1 MDFESDDLT
10 SHLADTDKGQSPSE
24 SNSVLSPLTGFV
36 NDQFIRARD
45 ARLYHEQRWLQA
57 YRNYRGVYGPDT
69 QFREGEKSRVFV
81 KITKTKVLAAH
92 GQILEVLFSVPGR
105 IPLSVEAPEKP
116 TGVAEAVYVDPNDQQ
131 GQTPSTNPQDGDDTT
146 EEVENPYGYV
156 GDGKD
161 IPKGSTWKT
170 LLGPVASQLKNL
182 QVKMGFGQQP
192 QQVTIEPAE
201 IAARKMDKTI
211 QDQLGE
217 TDANSALRNSVFEC
231 SLLGTGAV
239 KGPFTTTKYY
249 NRWNKDDK
257 GNRFYDPIV
266 KDVPCIE
273 AVSIW
278 NIYPDPDAKHYNQCE
293 YVIERHMMSR
303 AQLRKLKDRPFF
315 RDSAIDRLIDLGP
328 NYVRQYWETE
338 LVDKATPNVIQRWE
352 VLEYWG
358 TVDRALVE
366 NSVIDLPD
374 DFFPEGVDNVQMN
387 VWVSGSEI
395 LRCTINPLKPQ
406 RIPYWL
412 FPYEINPYQPFGIG
426 VGENMEDC
434 QMVMNGHVR
443 MAIDNLALSGNIVFE
458 VDETNLVPGQDMTVF
473 PGKMF
478 RRQGGAPGQS
488 IFATKFQNTTQE
500 NLMMYD
506 KFRQFSDEAT
516 GIQSYSYGQTGVQ
529 ATNRTASGMSMLMG
543 ASALNIKT
551 VIKNIDDYLLRPLGE
566 ALFAWNMQFNPDDDI
581 KGNLEIKARGTSSLM
596 QKEVRSQRL
605 TTLMQTAG
613 ANPALAPLV
622 KWRTVLREYAQTLDI
637 DPEKFINN
645 PDEATIQAMLMS
657 KMNGNGMENGGGNT
671 AGQPQQSGQPGGM
684 GGMGQP
690 PPQLGSQGNGGGN
703 IGTGAPAMPGEASF
717 AANNGQ
723 NSR

>member
-1 MDFESDDLT
+1 MDFESDELT
-10 SHLADTDKGQSPSE
+10 SHLEDSKNGESPSE
-24 SNSVLSPLTGFV
+24 ANSVLSPLVGFV

-45 ARLYHEQRWLQA
+45 ARLYHEARWLRA
-57 YRNYRGVYGPDT
+57 YQNYRGIYGPEMVWRD
-69 QFREGEKSRVFV
+69 GEKSRVFV

-105 IPLSVEAPEKP
+105 MPLSVEAPEKP
-116 TGVAEAVYVDPNDQQ
+116 TGAAEAIYVDPNAQQ
-131 GQTPSTNPQDGDDTT
+131 QPAQSSGASGDVEDTT
-146 EEVENPYGYV
+146 EEVESPYGYV

-161 IPKGSTWKT
+161 IPKGATWKT
-170 LLGPVASQLKNL
+170 LLGPVADKLKNL

-192 QQVTIEPAE
+192 QQITIEPAE
-201 IAARKMDKTI
+201 LAARKMDKVI

-217 TDANSALRNSVFEC
+217 SDASSALRHSVFEC

-249 NRWNKDDK
+249 NRWSEDDN
-257 GNRFYDPIV
+257 GNRYYDPIV
-266 KDVPCIE
+266 KDVPVIE

-278 NIYPDPDAKHYNQCE
+278 NLYVDPDAKHYHQCE

-315 RDSAIDRLIDLGP
+315 RDSAINRLIDLGP

-358 TVDRALVE
+358 VVDRALVE

-374 DFFPEGVDNVQMN
+374 DFFPEGVDSVQMN
-387 VWVSGSEI
+387 VWVSGSEV
-395 LRCTINPLKPQ
+395 LRCTINPLKPM
-406 RIPYWL
+406 RIPYYI
-412 FPYEINPYQPFGIG
+412 FPYEINPYQPWGIG
-426 VGENMEDC
+426 VAENMDDS
-434 QMVMNGHVR
+434 QMVMNGHAR
-443 MAIDNLALSGNIVFE
+443 MAIDNLALSGHIVFE
-458 VDETNLVPGQDMTVF
+458 VDETNLVPGQDMSIF
-473 PGKMF
+473 PGKIF
-478 RRQGGAPGQS
+478 RRQGGAPGQA

-506 KFRQFSDEAT
+506 KFRQLADEAT
-516 GIQSYSYGQTGVQ
+516 GIQSYSYGQTGINS
-529 ATNRTASGMSMLMG
+529 TGRTASGMSMLMG

-551 VIKNIDDYLLRPLGE
+551 VIKNIDDYLLRPIGE
-566 ALFAWNMQFNPDDDI
+566 ALFHWNMQFNPDKDI

-605 TTLMQTAG
+605 TSLMQTAG
-613 ANPALAPLV
+613 SNPALAPLV

-645 PDEATIQAMLMS
+645 PDEATIQAMLMRS
-657 KMNGNGMENGGGNT
+657 MSGNGMENGSGNA
-671 AGQPQQSGQPGGM
+671 AGEPQSQGQPGGM
-684 GGMGQP
+684 GAPGSG
-690 PPQLGSQGNGGGN
+690 PPQQGDQGNGGGN
-703 IGTGAPAMPGEASF
+703 IGTGAPAMPGQASF

-723 NSR
+723 GS